1 MRVSRGAK
9 KILKNMADD
18 FSMDKTSIQDRYA
31 QDPAETNE
39 NQLVGLIRRS
49 FPLSTLFLVALD
61 AVCLFGAILFG
72 YLLLYPGGGAAL
84 VNSIPGA
91 VSIVLAMVALT
102 GALGFYRNNPPDRFW
117 PIVTR
122 VALAFLV
129 VLPGLHWIF
138 YRLPDGSVC
147 VPCLAGTILFVF
159 GGKIAI
165 LLFSRASPLA
175 QRRVLILGVGN
186 DAAAVKDTL
195 EKSNA
200 RGLSIIGYYS
210 PNANP
215 EVHAAIPANK
225 ILCSSKTIG
234 ETTGQHNVSEIV
246 IAMRERRGGSLP
258 LTELLNCKLRGI
270 KVTDLSAFFEQHHS
284 RVKIDL
290 LRESWFI
297 FGDGFR
303 QGVMR
308 MFNKRAFDI
317 VASGVLLVLGFP
329 VMLVAA
335 ILIKLDSPGPI
346 IYRQER
352 VGLGG
357 RTFNI
362 FKFRS
367 MRSDA
372 EKDGKPQWAQSG
384 DARVTKV
391 GRFMRLTR
399 IDELPQLF
407 NVLGGQMSLVGPR
420 PERAYFVEQ
429 ITKQVPFYAARHS
442 VKPGVTGWAQV
453 RHQYGA
459 SVDDAADKL
468 EYDLYY
474 VKNHRLMFDIM
485 ILFYSVRVVLMA
497 QGAR

>member
-1 MRVSRGAK
+1 ME
-9 KILKNMADD
+9 
-18 FSMDKTSIQDRYA
+18 KTSLLDRSELS
-31 QDPAETNE
+31 PADSTERN
-39 NQLVGLIRRS
+39 LVSLIGHY

-61 AVCLFGAILFG
+61 AVCLFFAIILG
-72 YLLLYPGGGAAL
+72 YMVLYPGGSTAL
-84 VNSIPGA
+84 LDSVPGA
-91 VSIVLAMVALT
+91 VSIVLAMVLLT
-102 GALGFYRNNPPDRFW
+102 AALGLYRNNPPDRFW
-117 PIVTR
+117 PIVSR

-129 VLPGLHWIF
+129 VLPGLHWVF
-138 YRLPDGSVC
+138 YQLPDGSVC
-147 VPCLAGTILFVF
+147 IPCLAGTMLLGF
-159 GGKIAI
+159 GGKMAI
-165 LLFSRASPLA
+165 LMFSHATPFT
-175 QRRVLILGVGN
+175 QRRVLILGVGS
-186 DAAAVKDTL
+186 DAVAVKETL
-195 EKSNA
+195 DKSRI
-200 RGLSIIGYYS
+200 RGLSIVGFYS
-210 PNANP
+210 PFANQA
-215 EVHAAIPANK
+215 VDSSLPANK
-225 ILCSSKTIG
+225 ILCSSKSIG

-270 KVTDLSAFFEQHHS
+270 KVTDLSSFFEQHRS
-284 RVKIDL
+284 RVQIDL

-303 QGVMR
+303 QGMIRRFV
-308 MFNKRAFDI
+308 KRTFDI
-317 VASGVLLVLGFP
+317 VASGVLLLPGLP
-329 VMLVAA
+329 VMLFAA
-335 ILIKLDSPGPI
+335 LAIKLDSTGPI
-346 IYRQER
+346 IYRQQR

-357 RTFNI
+357 RTFNVL
-362 FKFRS
+362 KFRS
-367 MRSDA
+367 MQTDA
-372 EKDGKPQWAQSG
+372 EKDGKPQWAQAG

-407 NVLGGQMSLVGPR
+407 NVLTGQMSLVGPR
-420 PERAYFVEQ
+420 PERPYFVEQ

-474 VKNHRLMFDIM
+474 VKNHRLLFDIL
-485 ILFYSVRVVLMA
+485 ILFYSVRVVLLA